1 MSKLKNV
8 WKEILGMW
16 NYLNEKI
23 EENNPYEDK
32 IRYKK

>member
-23 EENNPYEDK
+23 EENNPMP
-32 IRYKK
+32 